1 MQGEF
6 FVSTDIYL
14 LLFQIKKNSIFLK
27 LFGFEKPQL
36 VNTTVT
42 CLIGKKVF
50 DIALFWFFNQKDTQ
64 V

>member
-1 MQGEF
+1 MNGG
-6 FVSTDIYL
+6 L
-14 LLFQIKKNSIFLK
+14 KNSIFFK
-27 LFGFEKPQL
+27 ELFAFEKPQL